1 VIPLD
6 DARAVVLAGCRPLA
20 PVRWPL
26 QVADGCVTAESVA
39 AADPVP
45 TFDNSAMDG
54 YGVRAADVADASAE
68 AAVSLTVVAA
78 VFAGHPVDIT
88 VQPGHCVRIMTG
100 APVPAGVDAVVPVER
115 TSTGQWSPDA
125 VSSESAPAAPASPG
139 DASPPAEV
147 VVFTAP
153 ATVGDH
159 IRRAGDDVAAGDV
172 VVACGATLTP
182 ARLGVLAGVGRSSVT
197 VHPRVRV
204 GVFTTGDELV
214 DPAWP
219 LAPGQIRDTNRVVLL
234 AMLARDGFEPVD
246 LGRVGDHEAALTAAI
261 TNAAACC
268 DALITTGGVSMG
280 QVDLVRVVL
289 DRLGDMHWMQVA
301 IKPAKPFAFGVVG
314 SRRRQVPVFGLPGN
328 PVSSA
333 VSYELLARPGLRRIA
348 GHDLNNLVR
357 PTVTATA
364 VGELRR
370 RRDGKVHFARVV
382 ATPGPDGGWT
392 VTTAGSQGSH
402 QLSVMAASNALA
414 VLADGDGVADGET
427 VDILVLD

>member
-1 VIPLD
+1 MIPLD
-6 DARAVVLAGCRPLA
+6 DARAVVLAGCSALD

-26 QVADGCVTAESVA
+26 AVADGCVTAESVT

-45 TFDNSAMDG
+45 TFANSAMDG
-54 YGVRAADVADASAE
+54 YAVRSADLANASADTP
-68 AAVSLTVVAA
+68 VSLLVVAG

-88 VQPGHCVRIMTG
+88 VQAGQCVRIMTG

-115 TSTGQWSPDA
+115 TSTGQWSPSDTPDA
-125 VSSESAPAAPASPG
+125 PTQDAPTPETVVFAAPA
-139 DASPPAEV
+139 
-147 VVFTAP
+147 TA
-153 ATVGDH
+153 GDH
-159 IRRAGDDVAAGDV
+159 IRGAGEDVAAGDV
-172 VVACGATLTP
+172 VVERGTALTP
-182 ARLGVLAGVGRSSVT
+182 ARLGVLAGVGRSSVA

-246 LGRVGDHEAALTAAI
+246 LGRVGDNDAALTAAI
-261 TNAAACC
+261 TAGAARC

-289 DRLGDMHWMQVA
+289 DRIGDMQWMQVA
-301 IKPAKPFAFGVVG
+301 IKPAKPFAFGVVT
-314 SRRRQVPVFGLPGN
+314 SRRRAVPVFGLPGN

-348 GHDLNNLVR
+348 GHGDHDLVR
-357 PTVTATA
+357 PTVVATA
-364 VGELRR
+364 VGDLRR
-370 RRDGKVHFARVV
+370 RPDGKVHFARVV
-382 ATPGPDGGWT
+382 ASPAAGGGWT
-392 VTTAGSQGSH
+392 VTSAGSQGSH
-402 QLSVMAASNALA
+402 QLSVLAASNALA
-414 VLADGDGVADGET
+414 VLADGDGVASGDT